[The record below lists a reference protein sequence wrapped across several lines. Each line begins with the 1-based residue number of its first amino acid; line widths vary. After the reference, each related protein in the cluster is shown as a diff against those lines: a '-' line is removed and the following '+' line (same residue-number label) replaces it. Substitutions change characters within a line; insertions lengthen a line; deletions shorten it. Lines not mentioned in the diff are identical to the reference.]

1 MNFYP
6 KEKTFLVTSYHFTDI
21 RQCQEQRNI
30 SEVERVSFPY
40 FYQYWIL
47 LRNFSNKGVREITMS
62 EMVFL
67 KYLHHPASLK
77 NNSTST
83 ILELSII
90 FIIFY
95 DYIHKFFFQTHY
107 SRRNRL
113 QFQNSKIQ
121 NNVEFKLWLQGSFE
135 SLVERDSTRFK
146 NKVLKILKFD
156 FQCYS
161 LKNWFS

>member
-47 LRNFSNKGVREITMS
+47 LRNFSNKGVREITVS

-95 DYIHKFFFQTHY
+95 DHIHNFFFRPITHAEIVY
-107 SRRNRL
+107 NFKTQKFRIMLNLNCGCKRA
-113 QFQNSKIQ
+113 SK
-121 NNVEFKLWLQGSFE
+121 VWLREIPLG
-135 SLVERDSTRFK
+135 
-146 NKVLKILKFD
+146 LKIKF
-156 FQCYS
+156 
-161 LKNWFS
+161 

>member
-47 LRNFSNKGVREITMS
+47 LRNFSNKGVREITVS

-90 FIIFY
+90 FIIFFFRPITHAEIVY
-95 DYIHKFFFQTHY
+95 NFKTQKF
-107 SRRNRL
+107 RIMLNL
-113 QFQNSKIQ
+113 NCGCKGASK
-121 NNVEFKLWLQGSFE
+121 VWLREIPLG
-135 SLVERDSTRFK
+135 
-146 NKVLKILKFD
+146 LKIKF
-156 FQCYS
+156 
-161 LKNWFS
+161 